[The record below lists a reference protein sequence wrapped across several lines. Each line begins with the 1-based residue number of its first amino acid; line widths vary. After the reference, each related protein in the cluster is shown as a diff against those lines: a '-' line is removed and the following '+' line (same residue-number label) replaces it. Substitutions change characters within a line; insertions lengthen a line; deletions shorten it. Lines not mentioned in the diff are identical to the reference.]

1 LTTPKTVLVV
11 DDEVHIRRVLELKLK
26 INGYQVITASNGREA
41 LKIINTSVPDA
52 VITDINMPDMDGKQ
66 LCLEVDGLKE
76 LKPFLT
82 IVITARISTD
92 EENWIQPLRDVR
104 FVEKPFSPSKIIE
117 KLDQYFAA
125 TQA

>member
-1 LTTPKTVLVV
+1 VV
-11 DDEVHIRRVLELKLK
+11 DDEIHIRRVLELKLK

-41 LKIINTSVPDA
+41 LEIINTSVPDA

-82 IVITARISTD
+82 IVITARISSD

-104 FVEKPFSPSKIIE
+104 FVEKPFSPSKILE